1 MSFKENEIRPKDLM
15 ELKIPALE
23 HDIKYLQ
30 DKIPNFKT
38 INCPA
43 CDSKNHLHWAEKMKF
58 NFQKSI
64 SESSSESISKTIS
77 KIKKK

>member
-30 DKIPNFKT
+30 DKIPNFKGKLSGVKGQYLLFQDGT
-38 INCPA
+38 VFNIRTY
-43 CDSKNHLHWAEKMKF
+43 EGYVVKM
-58 NFQKSI
+58 SL
-64 SESSSESISKTIS
+64 
-77 KIKKK
+77 